1 MTQGMIALVVI
12 WGLVFATTTW
22 SGRNRVTPEQVAD
35 SLVVSDFADWSG
47 KDPATMN
54 PEERARRKAKLDEL
68 ANMVL
73 ALDWRESSQILEND
87 DYFALALRLSDEE
100 GQQLVDRLLG
110 EGGQDML
117 ELFDQLDPKTR
128 QEMVE
133 RTIRKYSSGA
143 NAEKFACL
151 QEENPNLVRT
161 ISMRGAKWFLKES
174 SVKTK
179 LELVPFFNTVRESLK
194 GFGKPDF
201 GGL

>member
-1 MTQGMIALVVI
+1 MTKKTMTQGMIALVVI

-117 ELFDQLDPKTR
+117 ELFDQLDPTTR

-133 RTIRKYSSGA
+133 
-143 NAEKFACL
+143 
-151 QEENPNLVRT
+151 
-161 ISMRGAKWFLKES
+161 
-174 SVKTK
+174 
-179 LELVPFFNTVRESLK
+179 
-194 GFGKPDF
+194 
-201 GGL
+201 